1 MITRPYL
8 HAALYQIKTD
18 DLQAVDW
25 EKAAQGSPGIAP
37 HTKTSEITTLPS
49 SYTDQQKIDHII
61 WACKQCIDSAIK
73 STTAFDGVS
82 PTTEA
87 GARRPRVTNI
97 HGTAAA

>member
-1 MITRPYL
+1 L

-18 DLQAVDW
+18 DLQMVNWD
-25 EKAAQGSPGIAP
+25 KAAEGSPGIAP

-49 SYTDQQKIDHII
+49 SYSDQQKIDHII

-73 STTAFDGVS
+73 STTAFDGLYPTAEQVS
-82 PTTEA
+82 
-87 GARRPRVTNI
+87 RRPRVTNI